1 MQRLFSYFTLG
12 FLFVGLAF
20 AQEPLTFDPVN
31 PPTQP
36 NAPFDTVYN
45 HYGSTRLG
53 PKNLIVFL
61 VIPSDGNPWTSPP
74 SFETLQSQLQNSS
87 QRYYESSYHRT
98 WFGPIRR
105 NGENYPMLEV
115 TSQVLQL
122 PRTRSEYTASF
133 GTLLNDAAAAAQA
146 IGYDP
151 WKFDRWVV
159 MSNTSMIRSTGLA
172 FLNGRGAWVGNRL
185 DGNVALHEWGHNW
198 GAMHANSYYVPSG
211 EDPNLPARSPL
222 RLSGEYG
229 DGGDVMGG
237 GGPLLFNQVFRE
249 QLGFLSRAR
258 GEVVD
263 VTASGTY
270 RLYDFEHADRLYEG
284 THARV
289 LNIPIENYTVFHR
302 VMLAFEHT
310 SGTDGGPSR
319 RDRNRNAVSARS
331 KFSSGS
337 NLLDTTPNSQPF
349 GNERDDSAI
358 KIGRTFSEGPEVNGV
373 QMFGGFHVTPVLRG
387 SEVVNGKTL
396 EWIDV
401 VINYGN
407 DIIDNQPPTASLG
420 ATMITGAEPGQPFT
434 VSVTASDPNGDP
446 LAFDWDFGDGGYN
459 FVNSDSQTYTWS
471 QAGLYLLRVTVSDMK
486 GGTATDYAWVN
497 VGEVPFLSDVTRTQP
512 LSGLRYQYYESSHNS
527 LPDFSRL
534 LPVDEGTVE
543 TFSIAPRQRDHAFA
557 FTYEGYIHVPDTDV
571 YTFWL
576 HSDDGSRLW
585 IGNSL
590 VVDNDGLKSSA
601 LELSGTVALDAGWH
615 PVRLEFFHRDG
626 NQRLDVSWGTLTH
639 PKAPVTAA
647 MLSQE
652 DPSQFVRPE
661 VSLATPADGER
672 FVVNSDI
679 LLESTAGA
687 AAGIEAVLYFANG
700 AYLGEAS
707 APPYALVWPK
717 VSVGNFTLVAKA
729 LAADGSWQVSE
740 SIEIVVE
747 SPPPARSIGVN
758 LGAGGADRL
767 LGANERAGAVYAER
781 NWNNMTSTTLENAP
795 LLDAM
800 GLPTSTTVSFNAAG
814 SQSGFHT
821 SNGES
826 ETANG
831 RLMRGS
837 IRLGEWIN
845 EGGPLNVYF
854 TDVPYLNYDVY
865 VYFDPANSTT
875 HDNSVQEFRLT
886 PGGLPPL
893 PSIFG
898 QNSLS
903 STNGVGDFP
912 SYDIWTGFREA
923 VATVYNGPE
932 SERLGNYVVF
942 RNVNTPD
949 FTVASTVPPHRDRSF
964 RYLTAVQIVESTP
977 TEPAIRILPLTGEW
991 AVSEGGPGLLYEVR
1005 LIVAPDADVTV
1016 NIDAGDQ
1023 LAVEPAQLVFTPA
1036 NGLVPQVVRLTAVND
1051 SVAEGPH
1058 TGTLTHQIVSAG
1070 NYAGFTVP
1078 AIPVAIADNDQ
1089 PTISVFAVGQ
1099 PAEQGQVPGTFRVVR
1114 GEDPHPGREVIV
1126 HFSMSGT
1133 VTAGADYSLTG
1144 SGLSFNTSTG
1154 AGTLT
1159 IPAGVAQADIT
1170 LTPVDDSVE
1179 EPLETAIFTVQA
1191 QTAYL
1196 IGSGVATLTI
1206 LDNDRIPRYV
1216 THYTGAESAGG
1227 LPLSNHRIT
1236 FTPDGSPGFY
1246 AVTVEESSGLPVPV
1260 AGHTNLKTQTPTGG
1274 DMMNHGTAWWRFNE
1288 NFTFFGQSRNRLVIS
1303 MNGNITFE
1311 NAGDTSY
1318 TFDNAVFF
1326 SKARIGLAAV
1336 GLDPHGGGD
1345 IYYAKLADRYVVTF
1359 LGVDYWRNVGRK
1371 VNVQAELFFN
1381 GTIVLTYG
1389 QVDQTTNWFYLGL
1402 SPGGG
1407 VPSGFTR
1414 FDFLALK
1421 ETSSNAAPIFL
1432 SAPPPA
1438 LGTQG
1443 QTYSH
1448 LLQGFDADEDAL
1460 SFSASGL
1467 PAGLSLTDHGNGTA
1481 TLSGSPSVSGTF
1493 AVTLSLSDGSSA
1505 VEQAFT
1511 LTVLPATPNAAPV
1524 FTSSPVTNT
1533 FWGEEYSYTVTAA
1546 DADGQPLTFS
1556 AANIPGWLTLT
1567 PAGSGMATLSG
1578 ITPIT
1583 NLSQVPVILRVSDGI
1598 DTTEQFFIL
1607 HIDAPAAITRIRPLG
1622 HAVHLANTE
1631 HELHLETEVDGNG
1644 QPFTLAWSQI
1654 AGPGT
1659 ADLDDP
1665 SAAVTR
1671 VRFDAPGYY
1680 ELELAA
1686 DNGRG
1691 VSRELFRV
1699 LVETSPETLA
1709 GDGLIG
1715 HWRLNES
1722 DSPFL
1727 DSSGQENH
1735 AETVT
1740 GTIQTG
1746 VEGVEGTAIAIPG
1759 ESGNGLMAMVGQP
1772 TQMTIAAWI
1781 FPTQMP
1787 ATGERTVVAFQEAGG
1802 NPGARLTTNDGSSR
1816 MHFRSNHR
1824 LRGVW
1829 RIERDVNAYEWTHIV
1844 VRYDD
1849 SSVNNAPEAFING
1862 VSVPVTYI
1870 SGDPAQDRR
1879 GNTDRM
1885 HIGNGT
1891 TNWRSWRG
1899 SLDEIKLYDRL
1910 VGDDEI
1916 HWLMNPLPINRAP
1929 ELTVANLGTGPNTTF
1944 TLEAELSDDGLP
1956 DPPAEV
1962 TTIWT
1967 LEDGPGG
1974 GVLGSPSNLDS
1985 TFTSGPMSGTYTL
1998 RLTADDGGA
2007 KVSMTALI
2015 QSEGGEPRA
2024 PTITGHPQSQ
2034 TVPHGGTATFSVSF
2048 DAEPYPGFAWYKDRV
2063 LLPEAS
2069 GPILTLNSVTVADA
2083 GSYHVVLSNLVDG
2096 EPQSATSNAAVLNV
2110 ILPPVITTQ
2119 PQSQTAQVGGSVS
2132 FTVSASGEGDLSY
2145 QWYKDGA
2152 PLDGEDAASLILT
2165 DIAYADAG
2173 EYHIAVT
2180 NPAGTTSSDAATLAV
2195 EGPVQILTH
2204 PAPQTVSVGS
2214 PVSFSVT
2221 VAGTPPFTYQWFGP
2235 NGLISGADGATL
2247 TIPQTAAGDAGS
2259 YYVVVGNAFG
2269 SEESQSALLSLL
2281 FPPAA
2286 PVLSATALSHSQI
2299 ELSWSGAADSFEI
2312 QVATAPGGPWEPLAT
2327 VAAGPYT
2334 HSGLTPLSTRHYR
2347 VRGINSHGT
2356 GPWSAVASATSLEK
2370 LEESFLISFGDTNY
2384 TEDPAGRTWQSF
2396 RLRQTAGTDSPK
2408 LEHTD
2413 ILLVNTDGDDSGGIR
2428 FSATSDVST
2437 NMGFQGADVVLES
2450 FFGENPF
2457 DWFTPSEGAQR
2468 EVPAFNQNGRYWDYT
2483 LDGFD
2488 PTDEVTVEMVIRR
2501 PGSGR
2506 PIDLIFNPG
2515 EADEEP
2521 LLSNADSAATQYV
2534 THTVTGAESYT
2545 FRLISRTNNNW
2556 VGTLNAMSVTV
2567 EAAAPPPPPDPL
2579 AEWIA
2584 QHAGDLPENATG
2596 ETEIEQG
2603 GVMMRV
2609 RDIWI
2614 AGLTPGVDERF
2625 EILELDANGL
2635 PVYDA
2640 KSGRG
2645 YRIWWTDDLTNP
2657 ESWEIYKDFAQST
2670 PTSAPGNGRV
2680 FYRLEVRVGP

>member
-20 AQEPLTFDPVN
+20 AQEPQTFDPVN
-31 PPTQP
+31 PPTQA

-45 HYGSTRLG
+45 HYNSTRLG

-74 SFETLQSQLQNSS
+74 TFEALESQLQNAS

-105 NGENYPMLEV
+105 DGANYPMLQV

-122 PRTRSEYTASF
+122 PKTRSEYTDSF

-159 MSNTSMIRSTGLA
+159 MSNANMTRSTGLA
-172 FLNGRGAWVGNRL
+172 FLNGRGAWVGSRL

-198 GAMHANSYYVPSG
+198 GAMHANSYYVPAG

-263 VTASGTY
+263 VTSSGTY

-401 VINYGN
+401 VINYGD
-407 DIIDNQPPTASLG
+407 DITGNQPPSASLG
-420 ATMITGAEPGQPFT
+420 TDILQAQPGQPYT

-459 FVNSDSQTYTWS
+459 FVNSGTQTYTWS

-497 VGEVPFLSDVTRTQP
+497 VGEVPFLSDVSRTQP

-534 LPVDEGTVE
+534 LPAGEGTVD

-557 FTYEGYIHVPDTDV
+557 FTYEGYIQVPNSDV

-590 VVDNDGLKSSA
+590 VVDNDGLKSSS
-601 LELSGTVALDAGWH
+601 LEVSGTVALNAGWH

-626 NQRLDVSWGTLTH
+626 SARLDVSWGTLTH

-652 DPSQFVRPE
+652 DPAQFVRPE
-661 VSLATPADGER
+661 VSLTTPADGER

-687 AAGIEAVLYFANG
+687 AAGMEAVLYFANG

-707 APPYALVWPK
+707 SSPYTLVWPK
-717 VSVGNFTLVAKA
+717 VSVGGFTLVAKA
-729 LAADGSWQVSE
+729 LAADGSWQVSAPAH
-740 SIEIVVE
+740 IVVE

-758 LGAGGADRL
+758 LGAESANRQ
-767 LGANERAGAVYAER
+767 LGANEQAGAVYAER
-781 NWNNMTSTTLENAP
+781 NWNNMTAITVENAP

-800 GLPTSTTVSFNAAG
+800 GLPTSTRVSFDAAG

-837 IRLGEWIN
+837 IRLGEWVN
-845 EGGPLNVYF
+845 PGGPLNVYF

-865 VYFDPANSTT
+865 VYFDPANSLT

-886 PGGLPPL
+886 PGGMPPL

-903 STNGVGDFP
+903 STNGLGDFP
-912 SYDIWTGFREA
+912 SYDIWTGFRES
-923 VATVYNGPE
+923 VATAHNGPE

-942 RNVNTPD
+942 RNVSTPD
-949 FTVASTVPPHRDRSF
+949 FAVASTVPPHRERSF

-977 TEPAIRILPLTGEW
+977 TEPAIRILPLAGEW
-991 AVSEGGPGLLYEVR
+991 AVAEGGPGLLYEVR
-1005 LIVAPDADVTV
+1005 VIVAPDAEVTV
-1016 NIDAGDQ
+1016 NIDSGDQ
-1023 LAVEPAQLVFTPA
+1023 LAAEPAQLVFTPA

-1058 TGTLTHQIVSAG
+1058 TGTLTHQVVSSG
-1070 NYAGFTVP
+1070 NYAGFPVP

-1089 PTISVFAVGQ
+1089 PTISVFALGQ

-1114 GEDPHPGREVIV
+1114 GADPHPGREVIV
-1126 HFSMSGT
+1126 HFTMSGT
-1133 VTAGADYSLTG
+1133 ATPGADYSLTG
-1144 SGLSFNTSTG
+1144 SGLTFNASTG

-1159 IPAGVAQADIT
+1159 IPGGVAHADIT
-1170 LTPVDDSVE
+1170 LTPLDDAVE
-1179 EPLETAIFTVQA
+1179 EPMETAVLTLQP

-1196 IGSGVATLTI
+1196 VGLSTATLQI
-1206 LDNDRIPRYV
+1206 VDNDRIPRYV

-1274 DMMNHGTAWWRFNE
+1274 DMVNQGTAWWRFNE
-1288 NFTFFGQSRNRLVIS
+1288 SFTFFGQSRNRLVIS

-1407 VPSGFTR
+1407 VPSGFSR
-1414 FDFLALK
+1414 FDFLVLK

-1438 LGTQG
+1438 IGTQG
-1443 QTYSH
+1443 QIYSH

-1467 PAGLSLTDHGNGTA
+1467 PAGLGLTDHGDGTA
-1481 TLSGSPSVSGTF
+1481 TLSGTPSVSGTF
-1493 AVTLSLSDGSSA
+1493 AVTLSLSDGSST
-1505 VEQAFT
+1505 VQQAFT
-1511 LTVLPATPNAAPV
+1511 LTVVPAVPNSPPV
-1524 FTSSPVTNT
+1524 FTSSPVANT

-1546 DADGQPLTFS
+1546 DADGQPLAFS
-1556 AANIPGWLTLT
+1556 AANVPGWLTLT
-1567 PAGSGMATLSG
+1567 DNGTLSG
-1578 ITPIT
+1578 VTPET
-1583 NLSQVPVILRVSDGI
+1583 SLTQVPVILRVSDGI
-1598 DTTEQFFIL
+1598 DTTEQFFML
-1607 HIDAPAAITRIRPLG
+1607 HIDAPASITRIRPLG
-1622 HAVHLANTE
+1622 HAVHLADTE
-1631 HELHLETEVDGNG
+1631 HELHLETEVDGSG
-1644 QPFTLAWSQI
+1644 QPFTLAWNKLS
-1654 AGPGT
+1654 GPGGVEFQ
-1659 ADLDDP
+1659 DP
-1665 SAAVTR
+1665 AAAVTR

-1691 VSRELFRV
+1691 VSREVFRV
-1699 LVETSPETLA
+1699 LVEDAVADYTNP
-1709 GDGLIG
+1709 GLIG
-1715 HWRLNES
+1715 HWCLNES
-1722 DSPFL
+1722 EAPFL
-1727 DSSGQENH
+1727 DSSGSNNH
-1735 AETVT
+1735 AQVSGTV
-1740 GTIQTG
+1740 QSG
-1746 VEGVEGTAIAIPG
+1746 VEGIDGTAIALTG
-1759 ESGNGLMAMVGQP
+1759 GSANGLMAMVGQP
-1772 TQMTIAAWI
+1772 TQMTLSAWI

-1787 ATGERTVVAFQEAGG
+1787 ATGERTVVAFQQPDN
-1802 NPGARLTTNDGSSR
+1802 NPGARLTTNNGSSR
-1816 MHFRSNHR
+1816 LHFRANYR

-1829 RIERDVNAYEWTHIV
+1829 RIERDVNAHEWTHII
-1844 VRYDD
+1844 VRYND
-1849 SSVNNAPEAFING
+1849 SSANNAPQAFING
-1862 VSVPVTYI
+1862 EAVTVTYI

-1879 GNTDRM
+1879 GSTDRM
-1885 HIGNGT
+1885 YIGDGPGT
-1891 TNWRSWRG
+1891 NRTWVGRI
-1899 SLDEIKLYDRL
+1899 DEVKLFNRL

-1929 ELTVANLGTGPNTTF
+1929 ELTAANLGTGPNTTF

-1956 DPPAEV
+1956 GPPAEV

-1967 LEDGPGG
+1967 LEDGPPG
-1974 GVLGSPSNLDS
+1974 GVIGSPSNLDS

-2034 TVPHGGTATFSVSF
+2034 TVPQGSAATFSVSF
-2048 DAEPYPGFAWYKDRV
+2048 DAEPYPDFAWYKDGV
-2063 LLPEAS
+2063 LLPEAT
-2069 GPILTLNSVTVADA
+2069 GPVLTLNSVTAADA
-2083 GSYHVVLSNLVDG
+2083 GNYHVVLSNEVDG
-2096 EPQSATSNAAVLNV
+2096 EPQNATSNPAVLNV
-2110 ILPPVITTQ
+2110 IPPPLISAQ
-2119 PQSQTAQVGGSVS
+2119 PQSQTAQVGGSVG

-2145 QWYKDGA
+2145 QWYKEGV
-2152 PLDGEDAASLILT
+2152 PLDGEDAGSLILT
-2165 DIAYADAG
+2165 DITYADAG
-2173 EYHIAVT
+2173 EYHVTVT
-2180 NPAGTTSSDAATLAV
+2180 NIAGTISSDAATLTV
-2195 EGPVQILTH
+2195 EGPVQILTQ

-2221 VAGTPPFTYQWFGP
+2221 VAGTPPFSYQWYGP
-2235 NGLISGADGATL
+2235 NGLISGADDAML
-2247 TIPQTAAGDAGS
+2247 TIEEAVAGDEGA
-2259 YYVVVGNAFG
+2259 YYVVVDNGLGNQQ
-2269 SEESQSALLSLL
+2269 SDSALLSLL

-2286 PVLSATALSHSQI
+2286 PVLNATALSHNAI
-2299 ELSWSGAADSFEI
+2299 ELSLSGAANSFEI
-2312 QVATAPGGPWEPLAT
+2312 EVATAPGGPWEPLAT

-2396 RLRQTAGTDSPK
+2396 RLRQTSGVNSAFQP
-2408 LEHTD
+2408 HTHVV
-2413 ILLVNTDGDDSGGIR
+2413 LTNTDGQEGDIT
-2428 FSATSDVST
+2428 FTVSST
-2437 NMGFQGADVVLES
+2437 LTGSNTVGQNIPTEAMFA
-2450 FFGENPF
+2450 ENAFP
-2457 DWFTPSEGAQR
+2457 WFHPAEEAQR
-2468 EVPAFNQNGRYWDYT
+2468 TTPAFNESGKSITYRF
-2483 LDGFD
+2483 DGFD
-2488 PTDEVTVEMVIRR
+2488 PADEVTFQLVIRR
-2501 PGSGR
+2501 DSTGR
-2506 PIDLIFNPG
+2506 QIDLRFQEG
-2515 EADEEP
+2515 AAEEI
-2521 LLSNADSAATQYV
+2521 LLLNHQDSGVTQYV
-2534 THTVTGAESYT
+2534 TRTATGSESYT
-2545 FRLISRTNNNW
+2545 FRLTSKVANW

-2584 QHAGDLPENATG
+2584 QHAVDLPPGATG
-2596 ETEIEQG
+2596 ETEIDQG
-2603 GVMMRV
+2603 GVMMTV
-2609 RDIWI
+2609 REVWI
-2614 AGLTPGVDERF
+2614 ADLTPGVDERF
-2625 EILELDANGL
+2625 EILELDADGL
-2635 PVYDA
+2635 PVYDT
-2640 KSGRG
+2640 KSGRE
-2645 YRIWWTDDLTNP
+2645 YRIWWTDDLTDP
-2657 ESWEIYKDFAQST
+2657 ESWEIYKEFTQST
-2670 PTSAPGNGRV
+2670 PAIPPGNGRV